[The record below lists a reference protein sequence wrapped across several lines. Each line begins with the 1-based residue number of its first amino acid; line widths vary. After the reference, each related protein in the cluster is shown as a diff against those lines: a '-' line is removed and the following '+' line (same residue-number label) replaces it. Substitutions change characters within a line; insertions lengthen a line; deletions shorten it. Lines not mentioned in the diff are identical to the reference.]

1 MDEDYIKTLSYEEKI
16 IFLKILCK
24 MVKADG
30 VIDNEEIIFLKMVG
44 ARYGIDNSTMVS
56 IIKSADSINVP
67 AEAAKI
73 TNRQHALQLI
83 KELCVLANID
93 EDLHDHELDI
103 IINTARAMNI
113 EDERIILINRWVL
126 DSLILSRTG
135 NIIME
140 QDNE

>member
-1 MDEDYIKTLSYEEKI
+1 MDEDYSKTLSYEEKI
-16 IFLKILCK
+16 IFLKILCI
-24 MVKADG
+24 MVKADS
-30 VIDNEEIIFLKMVG
+30 VIDNEEINFLKMVG

-56 IIKSADSINVP
+56 IIKSADSINGP

-103 IINTARAMNI
+103 IIDTARAMNI

-135 NIIME
+135 RIIME

>member
-30 VIDNEEIIFLKMVG
+30 VIDNEEISFLKMVG

-56 IIKSADSINVP
+56 IIKSADSINGP

-103 IINTARAMNI
+103 IIDTARAMNV

-135 NIIME
+135 RIIME